1 MGEDQEHRPMENRE
15 ASRGTANALEMV
27 AVLVIIAEVI
37 WVVVCSLYGRYNN
50 AFQFVLTIAVA
61 VLVAVIIWM
70 IAEGAALSL
79 RVNAD
84 ISEYM
89 EKLQSEIH
97 YKYLD
102 DAAKAKAATNYQP
115 QPDPTPVFA
124 KESQYEPTPAPV
136 EEPNPYAPRRT
147 RRNHMPTEN
156 ESVEQTFVCP
166 TCGKVL
172 SAGQSQCDGC
182 GTQFVDKV

>member
-1 MGEDQEHRPMENRE
+1 MGEDQKHRPMENRE
-15 ASRGTANALEMV
+15 ASRSAASGLETI
-27 AVLVIIAEVI
+27 AVLSIIAEVVWTVI
-37 WVVVCSLYGRYNN
+37 YLGDGYYEPL
-50 AFQFVLTIAVA
+50 QIILTIAASILSA
-61 VLVAVIIWM
+61 VVIWM
-70 IAEGAALSL
+70 VFEGAASSL

-102 DAAKAKAATNYQP
+102 DAAKAKVATNPQP
-115 QPDPTPVFA
+115 QPDSTPVFV
-124 KESQYEPTPAPV
+124 KEPQYEPTPAPA
-136 EEPNPYAPRRT
+136 EELNPYAPRRT
-147 RRNHMPTEN
+147 RRNHMPAEN

-172 SAGQSQCDGC
+172 SAGQFQCDGC

>member
-1 MGEDQEHRPMENRE
+1 MGEDQEHRPVENRE
-15 ASRGTANALEMV
+15 ASRGAANALEMV
-27 AVLVIIAEVI
+27 AIWSIIAEVI
-37 WVVVCSLYGRYNN
+37 WIVVCLVYGHYNT
-50 AFQFVLTIAVA
+50 FQFVLIIAVA
-61 VLVAVIIWM
+61 ALAAVVIWM

-102 DAAKAKAATNYQP
+102 DAAEAKVATNPQP
-115 QPDPTPVFA
+115 QPDQTPVFV
-124 KESQYEPTPAPV
+124 KEPQYEPTPAPA

-147 RRNHMPTEN
+147 RRNHMPAEN
-156 ESVEQTFVCP
+156 ESAGQTFVCP